1 MQRCLW
7 ATKGKTMTDSTDT
20 LYVDCWP
27 VSRLGEAL
35 EILAQ
40 RSGLQP
46 HAVRLS
52 AVPTHI
58 AASDTQMEKWLHFTA
73 DQLGVEIESV
83 EITYREIG
91 TFIRQS
97 APVILRIPQPNQA
110 APMFLPVLRGGGRI
124 SILTP
129 DLKTRRISAD
139 RVVALMRAP
148 FFATTA
154 VRDRTFLERVGV
166 PDERKEAVRA
176 ALYDEMFGTLQF
188 QGGWLVRFG
197 PSASLMPQVRRAGL
211 LRALTVILIA
221 QGVVQ
226 GLALGGWAIM
236 SNQTLQGS
244 FDIGWL
250 MAWGLLLFTA
260 IPLQLWIASHT
271 TTVSTRVGTLLKQ
284 RLIHGTLSLNPEA
297 LRHEGMGQFL
307 SRVMD
312 ADVFEATT
320 VTNLFLLITALIQ
333 GVSAVAIFSAAGSWP
348 LAMLLIVWVLLLAVA
363 SGVSISGE
371 RQWYSAYRQLTR
383 YLVEVMVGHR
393 TRLAQQPIAQ
403 WATEED
409 HLLDHYLRRSHA
421 MDHTS
426 VVQPALSGSWL
437 LVALMGTGLL
447 FLAAPLPL
455 PMLALTLGGVLLAQ
469 SALQT
474 IQTTLTSTQSAV
486 HAWQQ
491 MRPLFEAARH
501 APSASRVF
509 VPDSPSAPSEQ
520 QPLLS
525 IRNVGFSYR
534 EHGQWVLRD
543 CNLTIYSGDRL
554 LLEGPSGGGKS
565 TLAALM
571 AGLRHPV
578 SGLLMLQGYDQRSIN
593 GHDWRRSVVIA
604 PQFHENHIFTETLA
618 FNLLM
623 GRRYPPTSA
632 DLEEAEAICLELGLG
647 DLLGRMPSGFQQIVG
662 ESGWQLSHGERSRV
676 YIARAMLQGAEVI
689 ILDESFGALDADTL
703 RLALECVL
711 RRARTLIII
720 AHP

>member
-1 MQRCLW
+1 
-7 ATKGKTMTDSTDT
+7 MTDSTDT
-20 LYVDCWP
+20 LHLACWP
-27 VSRLGEAL
+27 ASRLGEAL
-35 EILAQ
+35 EILAR
-40 RSGLQP
+40 RSGFQP
-46 HAVRLS
+46 RSIRLS
-52 AVPTHI
+52 AVPANI
-58 AASDTQMEKWLHFTA
+58 AASDTQMEQWLHFTA
-73 DQLGVEIESV
+73 DQLGVEVESV
-83 EITYREIG
+83 EMTYREIG

-97 APVILRIPQPNQA
+97 APVILRIPQPDQA
-110 APMFLPVLRGGGRI
+110 VPMFLPVLRSGRRI

-139 RVVALMRAP
+139 SLVALMRAP
-148 FFATTA
+148 FFATTT

-176 ALYDEMFGTLQF
+176 ALYDEMFGTVQF

-211 LRALTVILIA
+211 LRALIVILMA

-250 MAWGLLLFTA
+250 VAWGLLLFTA
-260 IPLQLWIASHT
+260 IPLQLWISLYIT
-271 TTVSTRVGTLLKQ
+271 SVSTRIGTLLKQ

-320 VTNLFLLITALIQ
+320 VTNLFLLLTAFIQ

-348 LAMLLIVWVLLLAVA
+348 LAMLLIVWVLLLAIA
-363 SGVSISGE
+363 SAVSMSGE
-371 RQWYSAYRQLTR
+371 RQWYSDYRQLTR

-409 HLLDHYLRRSHA
+409 QLMDHYLRRSHA
-421 MDHTS
+421 MDRAS
-426 VVQPALSGSWL
+426 VVQPTLSGSWL

-447 FLAAPLPL
+447 FLATPLPL

-509 VPDSPSAPSEQ
+509 VPDSPSDPLEQ
-520 QPLLS
+520 QPVLS
-525 IRNVGFSYR
+525 IRNVGFRYR
-534 EHGQWVLRD
+534 EHGQWVVRD
-543 CNLTIYSGDRL
+543 CNLTVYNGDRL

-565 TLAALM
+565 TLAALI
-571 AGLRHPV
+571 AGLRQPV
-578 SGLLMLQGYDQRSIN
+578 SGLLMLHGYDQRTIS
-593 GHDWRRSVVIA
+593 GHEWRRRVVIA

-623 GRRYPPTSA
+623 GRRYPPTAA
-632 DLEEAEAICLELGLG
+632 DLEEAEAICLELGMG
-647 DLLGRMPSGFQQIVG
+647 ELLRRLPSGLQQLVG

-676 YIARAMLQGAEVI
+676 YIARALLQGAEAI

-711 RRARTLIII
+711 RRARTLIVI